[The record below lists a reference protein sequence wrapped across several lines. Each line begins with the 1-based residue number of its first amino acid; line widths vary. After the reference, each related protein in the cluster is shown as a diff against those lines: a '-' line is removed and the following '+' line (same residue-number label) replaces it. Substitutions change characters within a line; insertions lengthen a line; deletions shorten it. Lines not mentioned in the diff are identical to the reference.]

1 MVKIS
6 KISPIV
12 INIWQHIRQLNVPTL
27 SSIIPKGRLRTFP
40 DLIAM
45 VVTSSYFLESF
56 KLIKNQLDL
65 IFQTVFAQFLEV
77 RSKCLLFLKWLLDSG
92 NQRLSLWTKVLQ
104 SKTYRNWSIFA
115 SLFVWT
121 IFQNFLKRL
130 TLLTQ

>member
-12 INIWQHIRQLNVPTL
+12 INIWQHIRQWNVPTL
-27 SSIIPKGRLRTFP
+27 SRIIPKGRLRTFP